1 MLAAGRPLRASH
13 RVAARRRRAAAPATP
28 AAALRVAGGKL
39 TSTRQS
45 PKKQAAAIAKKQ
57 RVPGRLRWCRDPKVK
72 LQTGPRG
79 RGVVTKRR
87 IQSCTRTT
95 SSVKGHTSASAV
107 PALHLRW
114 SHDATNAAELAFGNG
129 CCEGKN

>member
-57 RVPGRLRWCRDPKVK
+57 RVPGRLRWCRDPRDLTLGELDD
-72 LQTGPRG
+72 LQELLAQESPRAAATGVPHAPQAGCQSNSRG
-79 RGVVTKRR
+79 GPGNRRRRQASRRPSRFVAVT
-87 IQSCTRTT
+87 
-95 SSVKGHTSASAV
+95 
-107 PALHLRW
+107 
-114 SHDATNAAELAFGNG
+114 
-129 CCEGKN
+129 